1 MADKEKQQQWTEVT
15 LRIPE
20 NLKDILEQAATLE
33 GTDLQGLV
41 IQYLEQG
48 VEQIMPKIKRE
59 QYFAHLRE
67 VMEEHNVPA
76 ETIKTLEDN
85 FEY

>member
-1 MADKEKQQQWTEVT
+1 MANTEKQQQLIEVT
-15 LRIPE
+15 LRLPE
-20 NLKDILEQAATLE
+20 NLNDMLEQAAVLE
-33 GTDLQGLV
+33 GTDYQGMV

-48 VEQIMPKIKRE
+48 IEQIMPKLKRE

-67 VMEEHNVPA
+67 VMEEHNVPV